1 MMDMDSFTIALHLNI
16 QQKMMKIL
24 FILLIVIRI
33 LTQIC
38 VNMLDKH
45 VHFKIKIK

>member
-1 MMDMDSFTIALHLNI
+1 MMDMDSFIIVLHLNI
-16 QQKMMKIL
+16 LLKMMKTL
-24 FILLIVIRI
+24 YILLIVIHI
-33 LTQIC
+33 HTQIC